1 MTAQE
6 MFEKLDF
13 IQVSILNPDT
23 KEVEENIIAY
33 ETQDYY
39 EQRYIFFYK
48 DSKKIKPFSSDF
60 RYDQIPI
67 TLSVELLKAIT
78 KQMEELKWL

>member
-13 IQVSILNPDT
+13 IQVSILNPIT
-23 KEVEENIIAY
+23 KEEEENIIAY

-48 DSKKIKPFSSDF
+48 EDKTITPFSSDF
-60 RYDQIPI
+60 NYEQRPI
-67 TLSVELLKAIT
+67 KLSVELLKAIT

>member
-1 MTAQE
+1 MTAQG

-13 IQVSILNPDT
+13 IQVSILNPIT
-23 KEVEENIIAY
+23 KEEEENIIAY

-48 DSKKIKPFSSDF
+48 EEKTIATFSSDF
-60 RYDQIPI
+60 NYEQRPI